1 MNPSK
6 LSQQDYDRY
15 CIIVEDI
22 LKDIPIVCDEC
33 AYRILYSFYYDK
45 FMKRASKTLKELD
58 YIKQIIYTHIKK
70 LNEVGMILSPP
81 KSIK

>member
-1 MNPSK
+1 MRIKNKGEEKKDCDCCSAVMNPSK

-33 AYRILYSFYYDK
+33 AYRIL
-45 FMKRASKTLKELD
+45 
-58 YIKQIIYTHIKK
+58 Q
-70 LNEVGMILSPP
+70 
-81 KSIK
+81 KSIIRGAIIPRKMVY